1 MAILITM
8 LLLTFST
15 VEAGNKQA
23 LKHANPMPNLMRI
36 VVGNA
41 ALLDVNE
48 TQMKELKVWIKTAKP
63 QMKGMIKE
71 VMMKEKAL
79 HDNALTTDIDIEKQ
93 ADEILALRKK
103 IIMMKTKCRKTL
115 KGILTKKQYAE
126 AITIYKSVR

>member
-1 MAILITM
+1 
-8 LLLTFST
+8 
-15 VEAGNKQA
+15 
-23 LKHANPMPNLMRI
+23 MPNLMRI